1 MLQIHIT
8 PQIYENYRYVVLTT
22 TEKYPIQ
29 KKSVDDGRCH
39 GRSTGRIGMTPPVV
53 ESLCTK
59 GIRATIGV
67 CEVCLHTDKPAVSAS
82 S

>member
-39 GRSTGRIGMTPPVV
+39 GRSTGRIGMTPPVA
-53 ESLCTK
+53 ESLNIK
-59 GIRATIGV
+59 EKFRSSEIRKFRISVTYIY
-67 CEVCLHTDKPAVSAS
+67 K
-82 S
+82 